1 MAKTV
6 PPLSLPPLSTPQPS
20 SSSLR
25 LVAPPRN
32 ADLTH
37 PVGQAAIWLSSSEAA
52 GVGAACIRDPLL
64 RALQAFLTSKAPQ
77 RAAQQQA
84 DRPASR
90 GGGRRARRRGQQG
103 GAAGGRGTAGAQTG
117 QGPHLPPRSVGEA
130 PTLLLSA
137 ARGMAVRL
145 LALPLDE
152 VRGC

>member
-1 MAKTV
+1 M
-6 PPLSLPPLSTPQPS
+6 
-20 SSSLR
+20 
-25 LVAPPRN
+25 
-32 ADLTH
+32 
-37 PVGQAAIWLSSSEAA
+37 GQAAVWLSSSEAA
-52 GVGAACIRDPLL
+52 GVGAACMRDHLL
-64 RALQAFLTSKAPQ
+64 CSLQAYLTIKAPQ
-77 RAAQQQA
+77 HTGQQQA

-103 GAAGGRGTAGAQTG
+103 GAAGGRGTAGSQTG

-137 ARGMAVRL
+137 ARGVAERL